1 MEIDKY
7 VRIGYITAINNIKKN
22 TIDFDN
28 EYIVK
33 IQDDYKNVTV
43 KKYLIT
49 KCGDLEERI
58 VNGLKLVNLNETIL
72 NKKISNL
79 SSSELLK
86 IELDILLIKNAS
98 CLMFYNFDKYFMEKD
113 LAFFKKLFK
122 KLSIKYHKTIILI
135 NSDLTFLFD
144 LIDRIV
150 IFEGKRKNMII
161 DNPSFYDERILKFVE
176 APKIIEL
183 VNYLNQ
189 NGKKIKEYTDIKE
202 LIKAI
207 YREV

>member
-7 VRIGYITAINNIKKN
+7 VRIGCITAINNIKKN

-58 VNGLKLVNLNETIL
+58 VNGLKLVNLAETIL

-86 IELDILLIKNAS
+86 IELDILLIKNVP

-122 KLSIKYHKTIILI
+122 KLSTKYHKTIILI
-135 NSDLTFLFD
+135 NNDLTFLFD

-176 APKIIEL
+176 VPKIIEL

>member
-7 VRIGYITAINNIKKN
+7 VRIGCITAINNIKKN

-58 VNGLKLVNLNETIL
+58 VNGLKLVNLAETIL

-86 IELDILLIKNAS
+86 IELDILLIKNVP

-122 KLSIKYHKTIILI
+122 KLSTKYHKTIILI

-150 IFEGKRKNMII
+150 IFEGKRKNIII
-161 DNPSFYDERILKFVE
+161 DNPSFYDERILKFFEVT
-176 APKIIEL
+176 KIIEL